1 MINLLDRYI
10 RKNAIES
17 IREWPLYPKH
27 HPPESCIKVLTE
39 QIVEPLEKW
48 LSIEMGKG
56 KDHIS
61 MDAGRA
67 FMQAAYDM
75 VVLYENNTLVGPEH
89 IVTLNEKWADFQ
101 SEMGFDSTLKFQ
113 PFDDGSKNNR
123 MDVLSKA
130 MLETLKKFCK
140 NNRRR
145 PSAKELADYLPT
157 DGAYIQQVEYDDWGE
172 IVIYWKNPKDVHKI
186 TPFKAFQKR
195 YTHILKRHPEIKKRY
210 SKKK

>member
-10 RKNAIES
+10 RKKAIES

-113 PFDDGSKNNR
+113 PFNDGPKNKR

-130 MLETLKKFCK
+130 MLETLEEFCEIE
-140 NNRRR
+140 NRRL
-145 PSAKELADYLPT
+145 SALELAESLPI
-157 DGAYIQQVEYDDWGE
+157 DGKYIQEVEKDEYGE
-172 IVIYWKNPKDVHKI
+172 IVIYWKTPKGVHK
-186 TPFKAFQKR
+186 TTSFKAFQKR
-195 YTHILKRHPEIKKRY
+195 YTSILKRHPEIKNANK
-210 SKKK
+210 